1 MEKKSYTVAIDL
13 GSSNVVVAVGSKR
26 EDGTLGIEAVVSKP
40 VEGVKAGRIDNIEQA
55 GNAIREAVAEVES
68 TLGVRITE
76 LMPAFRAS
84 SSVVPAI
91 PTTSLPTIP
100 RTG

>member
-68 TLGVRITE
+68 TLGLRR

>member
-40 VEGVKAGRIDNIEQA
+40 VEGVKAGRIDA
-55 GNAIREAVAEVES
+55 AADDY
-68 TLGVRITE
+68 T
-76 LMPAFRAS
+76 AF
-84 SSVVPAI
+84 V
-91 PTTSLPTIP
+91 TTSIAEAAK
-100 RTG
+100 

>member
-55 GNAIREAVAEVES
+55 GNAIREAVAEAFG
-68 TLGVRITE
+68 LRR

>member
-68 TLGVRITE
+68 TLGVR
-76 LMPAFRAS
+76 MPAFRAS